1 MELENAKLATIL
13 EEGEGADLSAFFF
26 FVREWNMTERIK
38 GILMKDFNSLSIGIS
53 IIGGFCIGFLGGMD
67 NLLHALLFM
76 IVLDFLTGLIKS
88 IANKRLS
95 SQVGAIGIAKKVMT
109 LLIVAVAVEVE
120 MLIGQAIPLREI
132 VILFYLSNEG
142 ISLLENVSE
151 FLPISD
157 KLKDYFLQLRDK
169 DK

>member
-1 MELENAKLATIL
+1 
-13 EEGEGADLSAFFF
+13 
-26 FVREWNMTERIK
+26 
-38 GILMKDFNSLSIGIS
+38 MKDFNSLSISIS
-53 IIGGFCIGFLGGMD
+53 TIGGFCIGFLGGMD

-76 IVLDFLTGLIKS
+76 IVLDFLTGLVKS
-88 IANKRLS
+88 IVNKRLS

-151 FLPISD
+151 FLPIPD
-157 KLKDYFLQLRDK
+157 KLKEYFLQLRDK
-169 DK
+169 DKE

>member
-1 MELENAKLATIL
+1 VKKM
-13 EEGEGADLSAFFF
+13 
-26 FVREWNMTERIK
+26 MERIK
-38 GILMKDFNSLSIGIS
+38 GILMKDFNSLSISIS
-53 IIGGFCIGFLGGMD
+53 TIGGFCIGFLGGMD

-76 IVLDFLTGLIKS
+76 IVLDFLTGLVKS
-88 IANKRLS
+88 IVNKRLS

-151 FLPISD
+151 FLPIPD
-157 KLKDYFLQLRDK
+157 KLKEYFLQLRDK
-169 DK
+169 DKE

>member
-1 MELENAKLATIL
+1 
-13 EEGEGADLSAFFF
+13 
-26 FVREWNMTERIK
+26 
-38 GILMKDFNSLSIGIS
+38 MKSFNDVSIYFAGLGS
-53 IIGGFCIGFLGGMD
+53 VLLGFLGGMD

-88 IANKRLS
+88 LVNKRLS
-95 SQVGAIGIAKKVMT
+95 SKIGGKGIAKKVMI

-120 MLIGQAIPLREI
+120 VLIGQAIPLREI

-151 FLPISD
+151 FLPIPE
-157 KLKDYFLQLRDK
+157 KLKDYFLQLREKKEGEDK
-169 DK
+169 

>member
-1 MELENAKLATIL
+1 M
-13 EEGEGADLSAFFF
+13 
-26 FVREWNMTERIK
+26 MERIK
-38 GILMKDFNSLSIGIS
+38 GILMKDFNSLSISIS
-53 IIGGFCIGFLGGMD
+53 TIGGFCIGFLGGMD

-76 IVLDFLTGLIKS
+76 IVLDFLTGLVKS
-88 IANKRLS
+88 IVNKRLS

-151 FLPISD
+151 FLPIPD
-157 KLKDYFLQLRDK
+157 KLKEYFLQLRDK
-169 DK
+169 DKE